1 MHSDWLDR
9 ALSIMARALLFIVK
23 SLCLFVPTFLV
34 VYVLGTI
41 LLTACFGILTGTPH
55 LILSRDLSGIPF
67 IWYAFGMAWRL
78 AIIASAL
85 VWMLATL
92 FAAIGKQHKSFLA
105 WLAFMLIVGVL
116 VGGLSA
122 LPVLSAGASEL
133 NGLDGSRIVVAY
145 LLCFAAV
152 GAFACGV
159 LSALWY
165 FAYHKWFSLNPDSGC
180 PAQTV

>member
-9 ALSIMARALLFIVK
+9 ALSITARALLFIVK

-41 LLTACFGILTGTPH
+41 LLTACFGIFTGTPH
-55 LILSRDLSGIPF
+55 LIFSRDLSGIPF
-67 IWYAFGMAWRL
+67 LWYAFGTALRL

-92 FAAIGKQHKSFLA
+92 FAAIGKQHKGFVA
-105 WLAFMLIVGVL
+105 WLVFMVIVGVL
-116 VGGLSA
+116 VGGLAA
-122 LPVLSAGASEL
+122 LPVLARGASEL
-133 NGLDGSRIVVAY
+133 AGSEGLRIVAAY
-145 LLCFAAV
+145 LVCFAAV
-152 GAFACGV
+152 GACACGL
-159 LSALWY
+159 LSPLWF
-165 FAYHKWFSLNPDSGC
+165 FAYHKWLSLNPNAGC